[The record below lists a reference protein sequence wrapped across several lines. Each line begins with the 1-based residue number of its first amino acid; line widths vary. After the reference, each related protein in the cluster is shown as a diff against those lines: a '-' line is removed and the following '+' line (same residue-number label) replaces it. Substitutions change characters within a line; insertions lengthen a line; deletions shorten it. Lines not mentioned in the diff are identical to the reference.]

1 MAQFNDIAWRRNLIE
16 DTTLNEGVYDPGI
29 FKAVFMAGGPGSG
42 KGFTAKTLL
51 GMPETMPFVSADGL
65 KGVNSDSAYEAY
77 LKNHG
82 MSADMT
88 KMSPEEFSKSQEL
101 RTKAKRVTAKKFVG
115 FINNKLGLLIDGTAK
130 DYGKIQKLYTK
141 LQQQG
146 YDCYMVFVNT
156 DLEVALANN
165 MKRPRKVPEDI
176 VKSAWQEVQGNLGK
190 FQRLFGSN
198 QMLVVDNSKKEEFAK
213 NVKKAA
219 NEFVKRP
226 IKNHIAK
233 KWIKQELVLKKQK

>member
-1 MAQFNDIAWRRNLIE
+1 MAQFNDMAWRRSLIE
-16 DTTLNEGVYDPGI
+16 EITLNEGVYDPGI

-42 KGFTAKTLL
+42 KGYAAKTLL
-51 GMPETMPFVSADGL
+51 GMPETMPFVSGDGL

-77 LKNHG
+77 LKASG

-88 KMSPEEFSKSQEL
+88 KMSPEQYIKSQEL
-101 RTKAKRVTAKKFVG
+101 RKKAKRVTAKKFTGYV
-115 FINNKLGLLIDGTAK
+115 NSKLGLLIDGTAK
-130 DYGKIQKLYTK
+130 DFGKIQKLYVK

-156 DLEVALANN
+156 DLDVALANN
-165 MKRPRKVPEDI
+165 MKRPRKVPVDI

-190 FQRLFGSN
+190 FQRLFGANS
-198 QMLVVDNSKKEEFAK
+198 MLVVDNSKREEFAK
-213 NVKKAA
+213 NVKQAA
-219 NEFVKRP
+219 AEFVKRP

-233 KWIKQELVLKKQK
+233 KWIKSELEYRRKN